1 MGKLVLIILSFS
13 LIGCSNTTYHAM
25 TGNKTQ
31 ADLIERTFQ
40 HAMEYN
46 ADGVATYWQ
55 DPNSQKSGAIKP
67 LYASYDWTPPC
78 RHFEIA
84 YFYPNKQPTYHY

>member
-46 ADGVATYWQ
+46 ADGVISHWHDKNTG
-55 DPNSQKSGAIKP
+55 KSGTIMP
-67 LYASYDWTPPC
+67 
-78 RHFEIA
+78 
-84 YFYPNKQPTYHY
+84 